1 MQVITTRV
9 LAATVLLS
17 FAKVLLCHFPYFEY
31 SCIFPYS
38 VFSDE
43 EIFQDKLER
52 PTSYICL
59 LLSVEVQVVWGE
71 IEIQQPPF
79 SASIVALVI
88 DSLPAESHALHPGF
102 AFILKSNK

>member
-1 MQVITTRV
+1 MSENDE
-9 LAATVLLS
+9 AA
-17 FAKVLLCHFPYFEY
+17 F
-31 SCIFPYS
+31 
-38 VFSDE
+38 
-43 EIFQDKLER
+43 
-52 PTSYICL
+52 CL
-59 LLSVEVQVVWGE
+59 LLSVEVVVWGE

>member
-1 MQVITTRV
+1 MSENDE
-9 LAATVLLS
+9 LMKLL
-17 FAKVLLCHFPYFEY
+17 FVFY
-31 SCIFPYS
+31 S
-38 VFSDE
+38 
-43 EIFQDKLER
+43 
-52 PTSYICL
+52 
-59 LLSVEVQVVWGE
+59 LSRWLFGGE